1 MITEVIYLQYVSSL
15 LEGDK
20 AKCASIVAYLLGQK
34 IDLKELYIDL
44 FQRALYQVG
53 KQWEKNKI
61 CVATEH
67 VATSITECLINFSYP
82 EIHSI
87 KKNYNARV
95 VVTCAP
101 KEFHQIGAKMVADL
115 FEING
120 WETYYVGANA
130 PSGELFKLIK
140 TKKPHL
146 LAVSLTFYLN
156 VLRLFDLID
165 KVQFEFPKL
174 KIIVGGQALAGNKR
188 EVLNKYRNVKYIATL
203 NDLENFIVN
212 QSRKLTVKLKNGKV
226 QLIKNSNSILE

>member
-1 MITEVIYLQYVSSL
+1 MINEVIYLQYISSL

-20 AKCASIVAYLLGQK
+20 AKCASIVANFLEQK

-44 FQRALYQVG
+44 FQRSLYQVG
-53 KQWEKNKI
+53 KEWEKNKI

-67 VATSITECLINFSYP
+67 IATSITECLINFAYP
-82 EIHSI
+82 EIHSR
-87 KKNYNARV
+87 KRNNNTRV

-130 PSGELFKLIK
+130 PCEELFKLLK
-140 TKKPHL
+140 SKKPSL

-188 EVLNKYRNVKYIATL
+188 EVLNKYHNVKYIATL
-203 NDLENFIVN
+203 NDLENYILN
-212 QSRKLTVKLKNGKV
+212 QSKKLTVKLKNGRV
-226 QLIKNSNSILE
+226 HLIKNSGSMLE